1 VLSGLPGAVAV
12 ASGPGLSGEGA
23 AGLANVETGEPL
35 TVEHRFRVASV
46 TKLFIATAVLQL
58 VDEGAFAL
66 DDDAGPIV
74 ADVTVRQLLNHTSGL
89 PNFDDDLLAFF
100 EPYRRN
106 PAHRSELGPREVL
119 ALALERPRL
128 FAPGE
133 GWAYTGSNYQALG
146 LLVEE
151 TTGTP
156 LREELKRRIFGPL
169 GLDATDLPAE
179 TWPVHGLAR
188 QYLPADNPM
197 FPGPGP
203 DPVDVT
209 ELDLPFNWAGG
220 GIVSSGRDL
229 ARFLRALLGGELLQ
243 EDLRGDAAHRSI
255 RLGRIGRLW
264 PRNRRSHVA
273 HGQGGV
279 SVRCR
284 VGPPRARR
292 PHDGCT
298 RERARRPAG
307 RGHGQRVR
315 RVRRVVGGS
324 RRVGLD
330 ATAAEAFASAG
341 PFVRVQFSGVE
352 GSLEQDDEIRI
363 VAAAASG

>member
-1 VLSGLPGAVAV
+1 VHSGLPGAVAV
-12 ASGPGLSGEGA
+12 ASGPGFQREGA

-58 VDEGAFAL
+58 VGEGSFAL

-89 PNFDDDLLAFF
+89 PNFDDDLVAFF
-100 EPYRRN
+100 EPYRRD
-106 PAHRSELGPREVL
+106 PAYPSELGPREVL

-156 LREELKRRIFGPL
+156 LREELKRQIFDPL
-169 GLDATDLPAE
+169 ELGATNLPAE
-179 TWPVHGLAR
+179 TWPVPGLAR
-188 QYLPADNPM
+188 QYLPADNPL
-197 FPGPGP
+197 FPSPGPG
-203 DPVDVT
+203 PVDVT

-229 ARFLRALLGGELLQ
+229 ARFLQALLSGELLPD
-243 EDLRGDAAHRSI
+243 DLRGEMLRTVPSDWDESDGYG
-255 RLGRIGRLW
+255 LGIGE
-264 PRNRRSHVA
+264 V
-273 HGQGGV
+273 
-279 SVRCR
+279 
-284 VGPPRARR
+284 
-292 PHDGCT
+292 T
-298 RERARRPAG
+298 
-307 RGHGQRVR
+307 
-315 RVRRVVGGS
+315 
-324 RRVGLD
+324 
-330 ATAAEAFASAG
+330 
-341 PFVRVQFSGVE
+341 
-352 GSLEQDDEIRI
+352 SLMGK
-363 VAAAASG
+363 AASPCGAAWGHLGLGGHTTVALASELGERQIVVMVNGYAASDESWEALGALVWECYCR

>member
-1 VLSGLPGAVAV
+1 VQSGMPGAVAV
-12 ASGPGLSGEGA
+12 ASGPGFHWEGA
-23 AGLANVETGEPL
+23 AGLANAETEPL

-66 DDDAGPIV
+66 DGDAGPIV

-89 PNFDDDLLAFF
+89 PNFDDDLLEFF

-179 TWPVHGLAR
+179 TWPVPGLAR

-229 ARFLRALLGGELLQ
+229 ARFLQALLGGELLQ
-243 EDLRGDAAHRSI
+243 EDLRAEMLRTVPSDWDESDGYG
-255 RLGRIGRLW
+255 LGI
-264 PRNRRSHVA
+264 
-273 HGQGGV
+273 
-279 SVRCR
+279 
-284 VGPPRARR
+284 
-292 PHDGCT
+292 
-298 RERARRPAG
+298 
-307 RGHGQRVR
+307 
-315 RVRRVVGGS
+315 
-324 RRVGLD
+324 
-330 ATAAEAFASAG
+330 AE
-341 PFVRVQFSGVE
+341 VT
-352 GSLEQDDEIRI
+352 SLMGK
-363 VAAAASG
+363 AASPCGAAWGHLGLGGHTTVALASERGDRQVVVIVNGYAMSDESWEALGGLVWGCYCR

>member
-1 VLSGLPGAVAV
+1 VQSGLPGAVAV
-12 ASGPGLSGEGA
+12 ASGPGFRREGA

-66 DDDAGPIV
+66 DGDAGPIV

-156 LREELKRRIFGPL
+156 LREELKRRIFDPL
-169 GLDATDLPAE
+169 ELGATDLPAE
-179 TWPVHGLAR
+179 TWPVPGLAR
-188 QYLPADNPM
+188 EYLPADNPL

-203 DPVDVT
+203 GPVDVT

-229 ARFLRALLGGELLQ
+229 ARFLQALLGGELLPD
-243 EDLRGDAAHRSI
+243 DLRAEMLRTVPSDWDESDGYG
-255 RLGRIGRLW
+255 LGIGE
-264 PRNRRSHVA
+264 V
-273 HGQGGV
+273 
-279 SVRCR
+279 
-284 VGPPRARR
+284 
-292 PHDGCT
+292 T
-298 RERARRPAG
+298 
-307 RGHGQRVR
+307 
-315 RVRRVVGGS
+315 
-324 RRVGLD
+324 
-330 ATAAEAFASAG
+330 
-341 PFVRVQFSGVE
+341 
-352 GSLEQDDEIRI
+352 SLMGK
-363 VAAAASG
+363 AASPCGSAWGHLGFGGHTTIALAGERGDREVVVMVNGHAVSDESWEALGALVWACYCR

>member
-1 VLSGLPGAVAV
+1 MLSGLPGAVAV
-12 ASGPGLSGEGA
+12 ASGPGFSREEA

-35 TVEHRFRVASV
+35 TAEHRFRVASV

-74 ADVTVRQLLNHTSGL
+74 AGVTVRQLLNHTSGL

-106 PAHRSELGPREVL
+106 PAHRSELGPGEVL

-151 TTGTP
+151 TTGMP
-156 LREELKRRIFGPL
+156 LREELKRRIFDPL
-169 GLDATDLPAE
+169 GLDATDLPAQ
-179 TWPVHGLAR
+179 TWPVPGLAR
-188 QYLPADNPM
+188 QYLPADNPL

-203 DPVDVT
+203 GPVDAT

-229 ARFLRALLGGELLQ
+229 ARFLQALLGGALLPD
-243 EDLRGDAAHRSI
+243 DLRAEMLRTVPSDWDESDGYGLGIGEVTSLMGKASSPCGSAWGHLGLGGHTTVALASERGDRQVVVMVNGYAVSDESWEV
-255 RLGRIGRLW
+255 LGELVW
-264 PRNRRSHVA
+264 SCY
-273 HGQGGV
+273 
-279 SVRCR
+279 CR
-284 VGPPRARR
+284 
-292 PHDGCT
+292 
-298 RERARRPAG
+298 
-307 RGHGQRVR
+307 
-315 RVRRVVGGS
+315 
-324 RRVGLD
+324 
-330 ATAAEAFASAG
+330 
-341 PFVRVQFSGVE
+341 
-352 GSLEQDDEIRI
+352 
-363 VAAAASG
+363 

>member
-58 VDEGAFAL
+58 VDEGAFVL

-106 PAHRSELGPREVL
+106 PAHRSELGTREVL

-229 ARFLRALLGGELLQ
+229 ARFLRALLGGELLP
-243 EDLRGDAAHRSI
+243 EDLRAEMLRTVPSDWDESDGYG
-255 RLGRIGRLW
+255 LGIGE
-264 PRNRRSHVA
+264 V
-273 HGQGGV
+273 
-279 SVRCR
+279 
-284 VGPPRARR
+284 
-292 PHDGCT
+292 T
-298 RERARRPAG
+298 
-307 RGHGQRVR
+307 
-315 RVRRVVGGS
+315 
-324 RRVGLD
+324 
-330 ATAAEAFASAG
+330 
-341 PFVRVQFSGVE
+341 
-352 GSLEQDDEIRI
+352 SLMGK
-363 VAAAASG
+363 AASPCGAAWGHLGLGGHTTVALASERGDRQVVVMVNGYAVSDESWEALAGLVWSCYCR